1 MRYHY
6 EKPPIYLSMYGQR
19 YCCDH
24 PVYNHCTLFL
34 VGERGLAVI
43 QQRYDPETKHTFWAE
58 VDEWLTDPLYLHPR
72 FRAFFDRRAGTGTD
86 GLYPHRD
93 HPADHVGAED
103 EAPTQ
108 AALGDGLRPY
118 ADLTTSFMRNQLI
131 LKGVAV
137 YENIQEQAVRCGAD
151 ALREC
156 SDIPGAGRHGAGIYR
171 DDCSSAVLC
180 KRKLDLLKE
189 TARTRAFPFIFAL
202 ISQLLLRRTMLVK
215 GGKGAWTK

>member
-1 MRYHY
+1 MDYLNRGFAICNRCGAVMDQREDPRGGCDIYACPSCGWEIDEMEY
-6 EKPPIYLSMYGQR
+6 EYESGDPME
-19 YCCDH
+19 
-24 PVYNHCTLFL
+24 L
-34 VGERGLAVI
+34 VQDERGDDYLVF
-43 QQRYDPETKHTFWAE
+43 RNDMPPGRDGYGR
-58 VDEWLTDPLYLHPR
+58 PL
-72 FRAFFDRRAGTGTD
+72 
-86 GLYPHRD
+86 PHRD

-103 EAPTQ
+103 EAPAQ

-151 ALREC
+151 ALRKC

-180 KRKLDLLKE
+180 KRKLDLLKGM
-189 TARTRAFPFIFAL
+189 ARTRAFPFIFAL